1 MNKVKKTRSEDSLQ
15 NETDSASVITN
26 ERNAPEYSW
35 LISECSLLKELV
47 RNFDLE
53 HQSLV
58 QRADSEK
65 EMMRNEIGR
74 LIEEGLRKNKE
85 MDLIESTL
93 EEQGKVKNHEINELK
108 QAMKSLREKLEK
120 KEGEVRKLLAV
131 NKTTRKKW
139 FGGRQH

>member
-1 MNKVKKTRSEDSLQ
+1 M
-15 NETDSASVITN
+15 
-26 ERNAPEYSW
+26 
-35 LISECSLLKELV
+35 V

-58 QRADSEK
+58 QRAESEK
-65 EMMRNEIGR
+65 EMMRNEIDR

-85 MDLIESTL
+85 VDLIESTL

-108 QAMKSLREKLEK
+108 KAMKKVQESGASLREKLEK
-120 KEGEVRKLLAV
+120 KEEEVRKLLAV